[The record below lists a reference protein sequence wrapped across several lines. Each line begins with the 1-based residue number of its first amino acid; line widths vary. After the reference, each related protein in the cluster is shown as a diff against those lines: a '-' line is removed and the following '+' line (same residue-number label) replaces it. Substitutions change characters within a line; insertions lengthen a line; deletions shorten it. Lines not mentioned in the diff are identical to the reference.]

1 MKTPHN
7 SALQRWNQSQ
17 ISLKRRYSGPLTAWF
32 LLGAAVLAGCAAS
45 PPQSA
50 PRIDTNAL
58 LTGTALLGSPIDI
71 ATLPEDGTLTLSS
84 EMRAYLAQIS
94 PGAGGDARLQALL
107 RAFQNR
113 EFVVEYDAQATL
125 TAEETYR
132 QQKGNCMAFTLMM
145 VAMARALGADAS
157 FNQAEVPPVWDHDE
171 ARTFV
176 VYRHINMVSENVRGR
191 RVVDFNLAAYDP
203 LYDQRK
209 LSDIEALAQ
218 YYSNR
223 GLELMQEGDQEN
235 AFRYMRKALDLKP
248 GSADLWANLGALYSR
263 NRLFDLAEQGYQQ
276 ALVLDSG
283 HAIALSNLERLYRNA
298 QRNELADY
306 YAGRSRYHRERNP
319 YFLYYQARNAYEHGD
334 YRSARKQLK
343 RALWQHENDHRF
355 HFLMG
360 LTSYRLGDYD
370 DSRTHL
376 SQAFSLAE
384 NAGTRQAYSRKLDV
398 LRDGK

>member
-7 SALQRWNQSQ
+7 SALQRWKQSQ

-71 ATLPEDGTLTLSS
+71 ATLPEDGALTLSP

-107 RAFQNR
+107 RAFLNR
-113 EFVVEYDAQATL
+113 EFVVEYDAQETL

-157 FNQAEVPPVWDHDE
+157 FNQVEVPPVWDHDE